1 MKIRLSQLRLEPTF
15 IIFFRIVLIAL
26 ISAFREVKS
35 AEKAIQCEAVDWGTD
50 SCVFTNVTFTKD
62 TKLKIERIGAPES
75 EATDEDIVQ
84 IGFLSSSV
92 SLVHPDI
99 LAKFPNIK
107 LIGLAYSGNELN
119 ELTNPEFIENCHN
132 ITRLHLDYLK
142 DFTGISKD
150 TFSGCKKLEF
160 LSIRTHTLT
169 DLPDGFFKNQG
180 NLRRLDLNEENLK
193 LRVSAFEGLK
203 SLSELTLWSM
213 KLSHIEENF
222 FRSLTIERLYYNAF
236 FNNWALLFP
245 IESLNSQETIE
256 ELGISWTNM
265 SQYPDNFGPT
275 LGSMKKLK
283 TINFSF
289 NLIRSVEVFVDLPNV
304 ETIYL
309 WNGNKIEELPANAFK
324 GCPRLSE
331 LYLYDNP
338 IKALRGDEFNQLG
351 GLKNLDLSYAK
362 LTSIGPTTFHPLQSL
377 DYLGLDRSF
386 AGPINIENK
395 LFMNLTNLRT
405 LDLSGNNIV
414 AIQRKTFD
422 SLPNLTYLGLQGNI
436 CVDEDF
442 RAPDNEVTIDM
453 ELLNEKLKVC
463 FANFPIHEVECNFVS
478 LGGKYVCY
486 LRGVKLSEIQQIT
499 ISGNHQ
505 PGKSDSDVS
514 SVIFIESKLH
524 GIPQVIFSQFE
535 NLKELN
541 VESTELE
548 ELNHLENCGSLETFR
563 APFNNIVKINDET
576 FKDCKNLRTVDLQ
589 SNKIEKLGKTVFKH
603 NEKLWEVNLSR
614 NVINGIEPCGFLR
627 NQPELQSVNF
637 VGNQCI
643 SANVYIFNGNFTE
656 LEDKLI
662 PCYIAWYSKRLA
674 VLNN

>member
-1 MKIRLSQLRLEPTF
+1 MKIRLSQLRLVPTF

-26 ISAFREVKS
+26 VSAFREVKS
-35 AEKAIQCEAVDWGTD
+35 AEKTIQCEAHDWIWG
-50 SCVFTNVTFTKD
+50 SCVFTNVTFDQD
-62 TKLKIERIGAPES
+62 TKLKIERIGAPE
-75 EATDEDIVQ
+75 ATDEDFVEIR
-84 IGFLSSSV
+84 FYSSSV

-107 LIGLAYSGNELN
+107 GIGLGYSGNGLN

-132 ITRLHLDYLK
+132 ITGLELNSLE
-142 DFTGISKD
+142 DFTGVSRD

-160 LSIRTHTLT
+160 LSIRTDTLT

-180 NLRRLDLNEENLK
+180 NLRRLTLEEKNLK

-213 KLSHIEENF
+213 DLSKMEENF
-222 FRSLTIERLYYNAF
+222 FRSLTIERLYYSAL
-236 FNNWALLFP
+236 FNPELTFP

-256 ELGISWTNM
+256 KLSISWTNM
-265 SQYPDNFGPT
+265 SQFPDNFGPT
-275 LGSMKKLK
+275 LQSMKKLK
-283 TINFSF
+283 TINFSN

-304 ETIYL
+304 EKIIL

-324 GCPRLSE
+324 GCPRLSY
-331 LYLYDNP
+331 LYLDDNP

-351 GLKNLDLSYAK
+351 GLKYLDLSSTR
-362 LTSIGPTTFHPLQSL
+362 LTSIAPTTFHPLQSL
-377 DYLGLDRSF
+377 VSLNLGRSF

-405 LDLSGNNIV
+405 LDLSENNIV

-422 SLPNLTYLGLQGNI
+422 SLRNLSFLGLQGNI
-436 CVDEDF
+436 CVNEWF
-442 RAPDNEVTIDM
+442 EAPYNEVLDM
-453 ELLNEKLKVC
+453 EVINEKLKVC
-463 FANFPIHEVECNFVS
+463 FGNFPAEEVECNFVS
-478 LGGKYVCY
+478 LGGKYICY
-486 LRGVKLSEIQQIT
+486 IRGVKLSENQQIT
-499 ISGNHQ
+499 ITGNHQ

-514 SVIFIESKLH
+514 SVIFIESKLD

-541 VESTELE
+541 VESTGLE
-548 ELNHLENCGSLETFR
+548 ELNYLGNCGSLESFK

-603 NEKLWEVNLSR
+603 NQKLWQVNLSR
-614 NVINGIEPCGFLR
+614 NEINGIEPCGFLS

-662 PCYIAWYSKRLA
+662 PCYVAWYSKRLA